1 MVLLCWA
8 TSRKNIFKL
17 YLAVKRHWHLQRSL
31 QELYPSLVGLDNSL
45 ERLSLP
51 VKSKIRT
58 VLANNVYNILLFALG
73 LSFALFSDPVLHF
86 RRESGEKKRGLI
98 YRTVKLLTLKA
109 TVDKVLLVSDKDW
122 RISPVEVVPVKTN
135 SSAGLQLPESIRI
148 TCYNNHGDTL
158 RDFIRRSPWSAI

>member
-45 ERLSLP
+45 EKLSLP

-58 VLANNVYNILLFALG
+58 VLANNVYNLLLLALG

-86 RRESGEKKRGLI
+86 RRGSGEKKRGLI
-98 YRTVKLLTLKA
+98 YRTAATYDLLAVTTKLF
-109 TVDKVLLVSDKDW
+109 KVVLYK
-122 RISPVEVVPVKTN
+122 I
-135 SSAGLQLPESIRI
+135 
-148 TCYNNHGDTL
+148 
-158 RDFIRRSPWSAI
+158 